1 MKRMPIPVI
10 DVTAA
15 LRSNQDKVLQALK
28 KVNMIYALSG
38 AVVMVIFQSSS
49 SFKKSINSLYQ
60 GH

>member
-15 LRSNQDKVLQALK
+15 LRNNQDKVLQALK
-28 KVNMIYALSG
+28 KVNLSYALSR

-49 SFKKSINSLYQ
+49 SFKKSISSVYQ
-60 GH
+60 GS